1 MNKHQ
6 FHNKSHENTRGGF
19 SRNSL
24 RQNSVKFQNTPNV
37 KVTNATSEINDWI
50 SKNNDP
56 DIKIKSHDGNKII
69 MSMIHGQEH
78 LVEIT
83 YPKLYPQT
91 KKGFTCREIITD
103 GITPI
108 KFVKTANEQFEG
120 KTLSIERV
128 VKHLAA
134 TFAKYKEHK
143 KNDTPVE
150 DQPPHQVIFKPS
162 ANSDMDTWGVSSD
175 HSEEKTVT
183 MQSVTTTDTLSDN
196 AEVEMINLEPE
207 EQNILPDPV
216 QDENKNTSSNIDVL
230 AESVIN
236 ENEHHKSEKM
246 ENEYDIL
253 KEINYQLDLANELKA
268 KNEANIQMLNTAIDI
283 ELINKILQENSELV
297 DKETMVPNAIDIVDV
312 GDETTEITT
321 ECIPEHE
328 IIETENAKIDEVEPD
343 RDQIIC
349 QTSAMENTCEKSVF
363 NDIKEY
369 VIDNVEV
376 QPNVPDELIDV
387 INDAIDNVQTHPEND
402 TIDNTQTNSQ
412 FTSDMSTEESTKNT
426 LHDEN
431 SMEHII
437 NEAINDVETS
447 VNNTDQVVETTDNNQ
462 NNVEND
468 QLVETIDNNQNNV
481 ENDQLAETT
490 DNNQNNVVND
500 QLAQVIEDA
509 IENAKTCMD
518 NEVLITSAI
527 ESLAQESK
535 EKSKIFDD
543 DDRPD
548 EEEIFDLGAEF
559 VVRKTTSIKNNNK
572 RRNKVAPKPQSE
584 KPTVQTNKV
593 LTDQDFDDFVM
604 KNYKLIEAKHPDMEE
619 DEIMDII
626 QNRWQKELKA
636 SKKIPQ
642 KVKQIKMEDSE
653 EMDEKEP
660 AIIKKSIH
668 PPNND
673 SSEDEDVYDPEIE
686 DNIIISDEPPSKSK
700 NTSTNSKNTVK
711 DDDDDDDK
719 EMVKVDSDI
728 EVDEKSTNKP
738 ADNILTDEIHFD
750 TEDEKPVEKSAID
763 LDESLDEDDSE
774 EKKPVKKSATSLDE
788 SLDED
793 DSEKENKKAPAKKV
807 LTKTSKISADKK
819 ISTKSSKTVTKDK
832 NNKSTKEQETC
843 KDSKA
848 QKDSNANEISYGDVE
863 DIMGIYLDLSRYTKS
878 IKLPFNME
886 KLYENAKKLQEEM
899 DFGNSVKVKKSFS
912 SASAIRVVMNEFKRI
927 YQIGLR
933 NNYSVT
939 PINDNIY
946 NLKLK
951 FNKDFFETTSKIYN
965 DINKYNKNVEIDIQI
980 DSKLYPFY
988 PPKVRLVTP
997 RLTNQMN
1004 GRIATMECLLLS
1016 KWSPLFSIDTIITHF
1031 KNLMNQYAE
1040 IDTSSNNYDELEN
1053 DLIELSL
1060 LSEIPARINS
1070 FLSIDELKNIKE
1082 NLQNI
1087 GSNMV
1092 GNNQKKHWTS
1102 GTGYGH
1108 SGLAEWDIK
1117 STMKAKE
1124 EHEKQLSKCIKNIT
1138 RRLTKIIM
1146 NNINVDAVEI
1156 IKNSCYVPYL
1166 KSVFFGNNILELLK
1180 NPTQFELLMNSM
1192 RILTNKFAPIFV
1204 IKDGDN
1210 EKSLY
1215 EIFSEINKDC
1225 QMYLKTIKKTAGPNQ
1240 TADGKAEL
1248 DLVSNFVNF
1257 YKRLHKQI
1265 KELETQENNKAKQ
1278 QQMIEIKKTLNETYK
1293 LEMLDEMCQPF
1304 EDMNIHAFEK
1314 LMRDAGEKLDTKFIT
1329 ANSTRQIAKELLSH
1343 TKSLPLDFGSS
1354 IFYRYNPNNLK
1365 YHEFI
1370 IAGPEGTPYDSGCFH
1385 FRMYCP
1391 AEYPLKNPKV
1401 NIYTTGNGTVRFNP
1415 NLYADGKVCLSLLGT
1430 WSAQAGESWIP
1441 NTSTMMQ
1448 VMISIQSL
1456 VMIPDPYFN
1465 EPGYEREYGTEGGK
1479 KSSERYNNPVRL
1491 NCMKWAM
1498 INMMKNPTKGFE
1510 STIKKHFTLKAQ
1522 YIKDTCAK
1530 WVSEAPKEMQKEFG
1544 TTYINLCKE
1553 LDKLTGETTDVS
1565 QINNED
1571 NKKLVVKKAPT
1582 EKTKKLVD
1590 V

>member
-1 MNKHQ
+1 MNRHQ

-19 SRNSL
+19 RNSL
-24 RQNSVKFQNTPNV
+24 KQNSVKFQNTTTV
-37 KVTNATSEINDWI
+37 KATSATSEINEWS

-69 MSMIHGQEH
+69 LAMTHGAEH

-83 YPKLYPQT
+83 YPKSYPQI
-91 KKGFTCREIITD
+91 KKGFSCREIITD

-108 KFVKTANEQFEG
+108 KFVKTANEQFEN

-128 VKHLAA
+128 IKHLAT

-143 KNDTPVE
+143 KSETSLVT
-150 DQPPHQVIFKPS
+150 DQPHQVIFKPS
-162 ANSDMDTWGVSSD
+162 ANSDMDSWGVTSD
-175 HSEEKTVT
+175 HSEDKTVIT
-183 MQSVTTTDTLSDN
+183 ETVSTTDVVSDT

-207 EQNILPDPV
+207 DKLQTVEMINLDPEEKSQFVDSYQN
-216 QDENKNTSSNIDVL
+216 ENKNTNCDIDVL
-230 AESVIN
+230 AESVVNNN
-236 ENEHHKSEKM
+236 EYHKLEKM
-246 ENEYDIL
+246 DNECDIL

-268 KNEANIQMLNTAIDI
+268 KNEANKQMLNANIDI
-283 ELINKILQENSELV
+283 DLINKILQENSESF
-297 DKETMVPNAIDIVDV
+297 ETGTIETNVVDV
-312 GDETTEITT
+312 VDIQSTEEASEPIKQT
-321 ECIPEHE
+321 E
-328 IIETENAKIDEVEPD
+328 IIETEKAKIEEVEPLTD
-343 RDQIIC
+343 HVIC
-349 QTSAMENTCEKSVF
+349 QTTMENSSDNSVQ
-363 NDIKEY
+363 NDTKEY
-369 VIDNVEV
+369 VIDHIEE
-376 QPNVPDELIDV
+376 QPNISDGLVSAINGAVDVVPSVQEITEDTTIEPQNDNYLTN
-387 INDAIDNVQTHPEND
+387 INDEAVVDTLVQQSEDSLSNIINGTIENTMVVQQSED
-402 TIDNTQTNSQ
+402 SLSNIINETIENTMVVQQSEDSLSN
-412 FTSDMSTEESTKNT
+412 
-426 LHDEN
+426 
-431 SMEHII
+431 II
-437 NEAINDVETS
+437 NEA
-447 VNNTDQVVETTDNNQ
+447 
-462 NNVEND
+462 
-468 QLVETIDNNQNNV
+468 
-481 ENDQLAETT
+481 
-490 DNNQNNVVND
+490 
-500 QLAQVIEDA
+500 IEDA
-509 IENAKTCMD
+509 IENAKNCMD
-518 NEVLITSAI
+518 NEDLIASTI
-527 ESLAQESK
+527 ESLEHVQK
-535 EKSKIFDD
+535 EKPNYFDESN
-543 DDRPD
+543 DDRPE
-548 EEEIFDLGAEF
+548 EEEIFDLGAEV
-559 VVRKTTSIKNNNK
+559 VVRKSTNGKSNNK
-572 RRNKVAPKPQSE
+572 RGNKITPKHQPPP
-584 KPTVQTNKV
+584 KPTVETNKV

-642 KVKQIKMEDSE
+642 KVKQVKMEDSE

-673 SSEDEDVYDPEIE
+673 SSDDDDVYDPEIE
-686 DNIIISDEPPSKSK
+686 DDIIISDEPPSKSIPRNK
-700 NTSTNSKNTVK
+700 ETNKKISDN
-711 DDDDDDDK
+711 K
-719 EMVKVDSDI
+719 EIVKVDSDV
-728 EVDEKSTNKP
+728 EADEKS
-738 ADNILTDEIHFD
+738 I
-750 TEDEKPVEKSAID
+750 EKPVTKMSID
-763 LDESLDEDDSE
+763 DISFESDDDKKTGSNKHIVSVNNSDCEDEEEPIIKAKLDESLDEDE
-774 EKKPVKKSATSLDE
+774 EPTIKAKLDE
-788 SLDED
+788 SLDEESEEELVTAKKVSVKPSKISTSKKISKVEKSEDTKSD
-793 DSEKENKKAPAKKV
+793 DTKKNKEKEN
-807 LTKTSKISADKK
+807 
-819 ISTKSSKTVTKDK
+819 
-832 NNKSTKEQETC
+832 
-843 KDSKA
+843 
-848 QKDSNANEISYGDVE
+848 NEISYGDVE
-863 DIMGIYLDLSRYTKS
+863 DIMGIYLDLSKYTKS
-878 IKLPFNME
+878 IKLPFDME

-933 NNYSVT
+933 NNYSVL
-939 PINDNIY
+939 PIKDNIY

-951 FNKDFFETTSKIYN
+951 FHKDFFDPTSKIYA

-997 RLTNQMN
+997 RLTNHMN

-1016 KWSPLFSIDTIITHF
+1016 KWSPLFSVDTIITHF

-1040 IDTSSNNYDELEN
+1040 IDTSSNHYDELEN

-1087 GSNMV
+1087 GSNIV
-1092 GNNQKKHWTS
+1092 GDNKKKHWTS

-1124 EHEKQLSKCIKNIT
+1124 EREKQLSKCIKSVT

-1146 NNINVDAVEI
+1146 NNINVDAVSI
-1156 IKNSCYVPYL
+1156 IQNSCYVPYL
-1166 KSVFFGNNILELLK
+1166 KSVFYGNNVLELLK
-1180 NPTQFELLMNSM
+1180 NPSQFELLLNSM

-1257 YKRLHKQI
+1257 YKRLHKQV
-1265 KELETQENNKAKQ
+1265 KELETEENNKVKQ
-1278 QQMIEIKKTLNETYK
+1278 QQMIEKKKTLNETYK
-1293 LEMLDEMCQPF
+1293 LEMEDEMCQPF

-1314 LMRDAGEKLDTKFIT
+1314 LMKDAGEKIDTKFIT

-1365 YHEFI
+1365 YHEFM

-1391 AEYPLKNPKV
+1391 AEYPMKNPKV

-1415 NLYADGKVCLSLLGT
+1415 NLYAEGKVCLSLLGT

-1479 KSSERYNNPVRL
+1479 KASERYNNPVRL

-1498 INMMKNPTKGFE
+1498 IDMMKNPTKGFE
-1510 STIKKHFTLKAQ
+1510 SVIKKHFTLKAQ

-1530 WVSEAPKEMQKEFG
+1530 WVTEAPSEMQKEFK
-1544 TTYINLCKE
+1544 TTYINLCME
-1553 LDKLTGETTDVS
+1553 LDKLTGNATDLTEIS
-1565 QINNED
+1565 NGDD
-1571 NKKLVVKKAPT
+1571 NKSLVNKVPANKNPIKKVST
-1582 EKTKKLVD
+1582 KKGKKLVD